1 MFFDSFSD
9 FIAMGTHGPYVW
21 LCYGIFALTMIYNFV
36 GPRLKRKQ
44 VLKDIA
50 RQIRREDA

>member
-21 LCYGIFALTMIYNFV
+21 LCYGIFALTMILNFV

-50 RQIRREDA
+50 RQARREDA